1 MVILNLPKIENQYH
15 FIKLLTQIL
24 SLCCFVFHGNKLA
37 LSIPMLCFFKGYISA
52 ESIPVLCLLWE
63 QTSFISPNALFFI
76 RVTIQQNQSLML
88 CLLWEQTSFISPS
101 ASFFI
106 RVVSSFLN
114 PCETNLRKH
123 CLKKVT

>member
-63 QTSFISPNALFFI
+63 QTSFISPNALFLLGLQYSRI
-76 RVTIQQNQSLML
+76 NPL
-88 CLLWEQTSFISPS
+88 CFVFYGNKQALLVP
-101 ASFFI
+101 
-106 RVVSSFLN
+106 VLPFL
-114 PCETNLRKH
+114 
-123 CLKKVT
+123 